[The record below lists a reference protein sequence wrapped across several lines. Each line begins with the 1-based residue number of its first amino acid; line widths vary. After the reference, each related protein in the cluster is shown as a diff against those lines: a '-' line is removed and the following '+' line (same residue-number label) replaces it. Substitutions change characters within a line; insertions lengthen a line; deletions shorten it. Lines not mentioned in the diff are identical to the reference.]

1 MAGSGRTGEG
11 RGGSGGINRPGPTNV
26 VLVAAICGL
35 ELSRRAERFALAV
48 TGLAVL
54 LSVLTPMFYVVAV
67 AVACASA
74 AMAAPA
80 GRRSVTALAVW
91 FPVSAAVVVG
101 LVPVG

>member
-1 MAGSGRTGEG
+1 M
-11 RGGSGGINRPGPTNV
+11 
-26 VLVAAICGL
+26 AAICGL
-35 ELSRRAERFALAV
+35 GLSRRAERLALGA

-67 AVACASA
+67 SMACASA
-74 AMAAPA
+74 ALAAPA

-101 LVPVG
+101 LAPVG